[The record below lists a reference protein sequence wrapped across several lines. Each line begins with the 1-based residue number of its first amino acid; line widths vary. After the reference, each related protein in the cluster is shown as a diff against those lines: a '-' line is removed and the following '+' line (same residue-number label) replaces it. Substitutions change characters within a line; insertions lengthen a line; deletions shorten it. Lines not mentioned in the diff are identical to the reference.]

1 MMKTQ
6 AITKYIAELDKN
18 TSYEGKYKIKYA
30 LASTL
35 PDTAFLKFIEDGD
48 RDGSVQVFPNSF
60 RGGITIDIH
69 RVCFNVKIPT
79 VFLIVFP

>member
-1 MMKTQ
+1 MKTQ
-6 AITKYIAELDKN
+6 EILKHITELEN
-18 TSYEGKYKIKYA
+18 HPSYDGRYKIKYA
-30 LASTL
+30 LSSTL